1 MRYGFSLSP
10 LVLTIFLVATP
21 TSFVRLGTPAQNT
34 APKDQAKVPTGSTFE
49 GEIMDNNCAE
59 MGSHAMTMT
68 ATALSTPDLCTTYC
82 LRFTKTPGKLVLY
95 NAATK
100 LIYQLDNQQEAS
112 FFKARKVKVIGTYDQ
127 ATKTIHITD
136 INSVSA
142 S

>member
-1 MRYGFSLSP
+1 MKHGFSLSP
-10 LVLTIFLVATP
+10 LVLTIFLITTP
-21 TSFVRLGTPAQNT
+21 TSVPLRAQAQNT
-34 APKDQAKVPTGSTFE
+34 GPKDQAKAAAGSTFE
-49 GEIMDNNCAE
+49 GEIMDNDCAE
-59 MGSHAMTMT
+59 MGSHATTMT

-82 LRFTKTPGKLVLY
+82 LRFKNTPGKLVLY

-100 LIYQLDNQQEAS
+100 MIYQLDNQQEAS

-127 ATKTIHITD
+127 ATKTIHVTD

>member
-1 MRYGFSLSP
+1 MRHGFSLSP
-10 LVLTIFLVATP
+10 LVLTIFLITTP
-21 TSFVRLGTPAQNT
+21 SFIPLRTPAQNSG
-34 APKDQAKVPTGSTFE
+34 AKDQAKVATGSTFE
-49 GEIMDNNCAE
+49 GEIMDNDCAE

-68 ATALSTPDLCTTYC
+68 SASLATPDLCTTYC
-82 LRFTKTPGKLVLY
+82 LRFKRTPGKLVLY

-100 LIYQLDNQQEAS
+100 MIYQLDNQQEAS

-127 ATKTIHITD
+127 ATKKIHVTD

>member
-1 MRYGFSLSP
+1 MKHGFSLSP
-10 LVLTIFLVATP
+10 LVFTIFLVTGP
-21 TSFVRLGTPAQNT
+21 SFVLLRTPAQNT
-34 APKDQAKVPTGSTFE
+34 GPKDQAKAATGSTFE
-49 GEIMDNNCAE
+49 GELMDNDCAE

-82 LRFTKTPGKLVLY
+82 LRFKNTPGKLVLY

-100 LIYQLDNQQEAS
+100 MIYQLDNQQEAS

-127 ATKTIHITD
+127 ATKTIHVTD